1 MKKLF
6 IMLLMLLIGESAFS
20 APQQHKKQLILTYDR
35 CEEILMESPR
45 NDVSL
50 SLWEKI
56 ESLIKDGEYPVVI
69 EYDHDIAWILLND
82 PDNSRDYPE
91 AHFKS
96 DYFETITDLFP
107 IKINKTL
114 KNSLIKG
121 NKVFFETLGIEYIIE
136 DEEVISKI
144 NYDKFERFVH

>member
-1 MKKLF
+1 
-6 IMLLMLLIGESAFS
+6 
-20 APQQHKKQLILTYDR
+20 
-35 CEEILMESPR
+35 MESPR

-50 SLWEKI
+50 SLWKKM

-91 AHFKS
+91 TNFKS

-144 NYDKFERFVH
+144 NYEKFERFVH